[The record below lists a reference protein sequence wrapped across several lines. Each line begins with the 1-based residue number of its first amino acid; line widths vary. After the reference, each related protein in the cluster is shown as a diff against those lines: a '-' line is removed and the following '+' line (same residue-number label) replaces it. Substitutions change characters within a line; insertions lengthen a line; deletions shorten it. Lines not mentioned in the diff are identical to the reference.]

1 MHTQDNRFSETP
13 AATREPWETAQ
24 HQMPEKTPGQAPEKV
39 QRLLAETPGLWR
51 GRSSSGNICLH
62 PAAANLQTPNT
73 RHIPTDLFAE
83 DPAAA
88 ALPSLSTGFAE
99 LDNLLP
105 AGGWPVSGLVEI
117 VSRHKAIGELQ
128 LLMPLLRL
136 RSHQQQSLLW
146 ITPPYTLHGPALAN
160 SGINIRNSFVIPSQT
175 RCNNALWS
183 IEKALQSTECGMVLA
198 WQNWLSARVV
208 RRLQLAANEG
218 KTLGVLFHQR
228 PVPHSPASLQL
239 EISAAPLA
247 SDGSRQL
254 NVRLLKAKGS
264 HRQGDVRL
272 RLPG

>member
-1 MHTQDNRFSETP
+1 MYTQD
-13 AATREPWETAQ
+13 AQ
-24 HQMPEKTPGQAPEKV
+24 KKV
-39 QRLLAETPGLWR
+39 KQLLAETPGLWQ
-51 GRSSSGNICLH
+51 GQPSAGNVYLH
-62 PAAANLQTPNT
+62 PTAVSSHSSNT

-83 DPAAA
+83 DPVATAT
-88 ALPSLSTGFAE
+88 PCQSTGFAE

-105 AGGWPVSGLVEI
+105 GGGWPASGLVEI

-128 LLMPLLRL
+128 LLMPLLRE

-160 SGINIRNSFVIPSQT
+160 SGINIRNSFVIPSQA

-183 IEKALQSTECGMVLA
+183 IEKALQSSECGMVLA

-218 KTLGVLFHQR
+218 NTLGVLFHQR

-239 EISAAPLA
+239 EISAAPPA
-247 SDGSRQL
+247 ADGSRQL

-264 HRQGDVRL
+264 HRQGEVRL

>member
-1 MHTQDNRFSETP
+1 MHTQDSNPFDNNPP
-13 AATREPWETAQ
+13 AR
-24 HQMPEKTPGQAPEKV
+24 PERQGSPERV
-39 QRLLAETPGLWR
+39 RQLLAQTPGLWQ
-51 GRSSSGNICLH
+51 GKTPAGNVYLH
-62 PAAANLQTPNT
+62 PTAVNLQAT
-73 RHIPTDLFAE
+73 RTHSAPADLFTE
-83 DPAAA
+83 DPVESDT
-88 ALPSLSTGFAE
+88 PCQSTGFQE

-105 AGGWPVSGLVEI
+105 GGGWPVSGLVEI
-117 VSRHKAIGELQ
+117 ISRHKAIGELQ

-160 SGINIRNSFVIPSQT
+160 SGVNIRNSFVIPSQT

-208 RRLQLAANEG
+208 RRLQLAASEG

-228 PVPHSPASLQL
+228 AVPHSPATLQL
-239 EISAAPLA
+239 EISAAPMA
-247 SDGSRQL
+247 VDGCRQI
-254 NVRLLKAKGS
+254 NVRLMKAKGS
-264 HRQGDVRL
+264 YRQGEVRL